1 MPPQRKKARHRR
13 KIFGVPFIKKID
25 GFREKYR
32 KINGFLMVFNASTTK
47 KRPPQA
53 KNLGTPFF
61 ARRRRGKKF
70 PKTRPPKKI
79 WWRRMIWAQIGVFS
93 EASSFFNDHKLS
105 IRQDCCCKSVVA
117 CLSTPFQTMKWGAVD
132 RVGARRQTGQVAIE
146 YHVLTPPKYGP
157 SINRTSVQRILIQFC
172 FSSKPNQ
179 NHEALGKLYILSP
192 PLKKKKWKKIY

>member
-1 MPPQRKKARHRR
+1 M
-13 KIFGVPFIKKID
+13 
-25 GFREKYR
+25 
-32 KINGFLMVFNASTTK
+32 
-47 KRPPQA
+47 
-53 KNLGTPFF
+53 
-61 ARRRRGKKF
+61 
-70 PKTRPPKKI
+70 
-79 WWRRMIWAQIGVFS
+79 FS

-192 PLKKKKWKKIY
+192 PLKKKREKKILGPKNTRFFLVKFSPAAGKKYHLKISFKTIENEN